1 VGWFPPLREGN
12 LKEGGKYELWL
23 HDWYKTRPSPTV
35 WERGLYADPFGVQ
48 KHQLQR
54 QAEAP
59 LPYSIAPSPAGR
71 EREAPDF

>member
-1 VGWFPPLREGN
+1 MNFGCTIGIRRAPLPLCGRG
-12 LKEGGKYELWL
+12 
-23 HDWYKTRPSPTV
+23 
-35 WERGLYADPFGVQ
+35 GLYADPFGVQ

>member
-35 WERGLYADPFGVQ
+35 WERGGYMLTLSECRSTSFSVRRKLRFRTP
-48 KHQLQR
+48 
-54 QAEAP
+54 
-59 LPYSIAPSPAGR
+59 
-71 EREAPDF
+71 